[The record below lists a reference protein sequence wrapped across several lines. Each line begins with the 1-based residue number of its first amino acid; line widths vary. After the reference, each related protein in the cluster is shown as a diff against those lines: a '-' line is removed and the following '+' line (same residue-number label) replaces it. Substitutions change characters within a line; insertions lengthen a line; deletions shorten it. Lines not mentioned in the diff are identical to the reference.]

1 MTSTKKVGLLGAGY
15 ISDSHA
21 DALKPLENVE
31 ITVVCDSSL
40 GRAQALAQRHG
51 IPHAVGSLEEMFEL
65 GVDAVHVLVPPNL
78 HIDLSRKILDA
89 GCHVLLEKPM
99 GLDSKS
105 CYELA
110 DYAEEKGLKLGVS
123 HNFLFLPGYEQLYAD
138 VQSGVLGQLD
148 QVTLHWFQMLPF
160 LKFGPFDAWMLAEP
174 KNLFFELGPHT
185 VAFMLDL
192 LGPLDDFNVKVSRP
206 IDLPGNKR
214 AYRRWQMFGTRGD
227 VALDLNMSLVPGYN
241 DMSVAVRGSSGTG
254 KFDFGRDL
262 YFQDMPT
269 RHSMVWDYYF
279 SARNTG
285 KQIIQR
291 SRKNLINNVIN
302 TLKKSPASTPFGLS
316 IGRSVET
323 FYDGLDK
330 VELDR
335 RLDARFGAQIIEWC
349 EKVTDKAEF
358 EPVEDTS
365 RVWEVLPPKEKPT
378 VLVIGGTG
386 FIGKYLVEKLVNR
399 GYGVRVVTRN
409 MNAGNIVL
417 AGLPVELVQ
426 GSLKDPDFL
435 DQAMEGIDT
444 VYDLAKALGDTWDEY
459 YQNDVLVT
467 KNIAERAL
475 AAGVKRFVYTGTID
489 SFYSAK
495 ADDTITCE
503 TPLDQNIK
511 HRNLYARSKKACED
525 LLMEKYE
532 KEGLPLTIFRPGVV
546 IGKGCPPAHWGV
558 GKWESDN
565 IVQFWGDGSNK
576 LPLVLVEDVA
586 EGLALAM
593 DVEQEKI
600 LGKAFNL
607 VDEPFINAQEYAKIV
622 SDESGIQVTTLPT
635 STLQHFIAD
644 AMKNAA
650 KIAIRHPKRQ
660 IPSYRDWDSRAHRAY
675 YDCSITR
682 DVLGWKPANSRERI
696 VEDGVKASVQEMLS

>member
-21 DALKPLENVE
+21 DALKPLANVE
-31 ITVVCDSSL
+31 ITAVCDRSV

-51 IPHAVGSLEEMFEL
+51 IPHAVGSLEEMLDL
-65 GVDAVHVLVPPNL
+65 GLDAVHVLLPPDL
-78 HIDLSRKILDA
+78 HIDLSRQILDA
-89 GCHVLLEKPM
+89 GCNVLLEKPM
-99 GLDSKS
+99 GLDSKT

-110 DYAEEKGLKLGVS
+110 DYAQEKGLKLGVS

-148 QVTLHWFQMLPF
+148 QITLHWFQMLPF

-192 LGPLDDFNVKVSRP
+192 LGPLDDFDTKISRP

-214 AYRRWQMFGTRGD
+214 AYRRWQMVGTKGD
-227 VALDLNMSLVPGYN
+227 VAVDLNMSLVPGYN

-291 SRKNLINNVIN
+291 SRKNLMNNVIN
-302 TLKKSPASTPFGLS
+302 TLKKSPAATPFGLS
-316 IGRSVET
+316 IGRSVEA

-335 RLDARFGAQIIEWC
+335 RLDARFGAQVIEWC
-349 EKVTDKAEF
+349 EKITDKAAF
-358 EPVEDTS
+358 ESVEDQS
-365 RVWEVLPPKEKPT
+365 RSWEVLPPKEKPT

-426 GSLKDPDFL
+426 GSLKDPEFL
-435 DQAMEGIDT
+435 DQAMEGVDT
-444 VYDLAKALGDTWDEY
+444 VYHLAKALGDTWDEY
-459 YQNDVLVT
+459 YENDVLVT
-467 KNIAERAL
+467 KNIAERAQ

-489 SFYSAK
+489 SYYSANG
-495 ADDTITCE
+495 DDTITCE
-503 TPLDQNIK
+503 TPLDQDIK

-525 LLMEKYE
+525 LLMKKHE

-593 DVEQEKI
+593 DVDQEKV

-622 SDESGIQVTTLPT
+622 SDESGIKVTTLPT

-675 YDCSITR
+675 YDCAMTK
-682 DVLGWKPANSRERI
+682 DALGWSPANSRERI
-696 VEDGVKASVQEMLS
+696 VEEGVKASVQEMLS

>member
-1 MTSTKKVGLLGAGY
+1 MTDKKKVGLLGAGY

-21 DALKPLENVE
+21 EALQSLKNVE
-31 ITVVCDSSL
+31 ITAICDRSV
-40 GRAQALAQRHG
+40 GRAKAVAERYG
-51 IPHAVGSLEEMFEL
+51 VPHAVGTVEDMLDL
-65 GVDAVHVLVPPNL
+65 GVDAVHVLLPPNL
-78 HIDLSRKILDA
+78 HIDQSRQILEA

-99 GLDSKS
+99 GLDSRS

-110 DYAEEKGLKLGVS
+110 DVADSKGLKLGVS

-138 VQSGVLGQLD
+138 VKNGALGQLD

-192 LGPLDDFNVKVSRP
+192 LGPLDTFETQVSRP

-214 AYRRWQMFGTRGD
+214 AYRRWQVQGFKGD
-227 VALDLNMSLVPGYN
+227 VAVDLTLSLVPGYN

-262 YFQDMPT
+262 YFQDMPS
-269 RHSMVWDYYF
+269 RYSMVWDNYA
-279 SARNTG
+279 SVRNTS
-285 KQIIQR
+285 KQMLKRARANLLR
-291 SRKNLINNVIN
+291 SVQE

-316 IGRSVET
+316 IQRSVAA
-323 FYDGLDK
+323 FYEGLDQAQ
-330 VELDR
+330 LDR
-335 RLDARFGAQIIEWC
+335 RLEGRFGAQIIEWC
-349 EKVTDKAEF
+349 EKITDKANF
-358 EPVEDTS
+358 EPVADES
-365 RVWEVLPPKEKPT
+365 KIWHVLPPKQKPT

-386 FIGKYLVEKLVNR
+386 FIGKYLVEKLVER

-409 MNAGNIVL
+409 MNAGNITL
-417 AGLPVELVQ
+417 AGMPVELVQ
-426 GSLKDPDFL
+426 GSLRDPDFL
-435 DQAMEGIDT
+435 DEALKGIDT

-467 KNIAERAL
+467 QTIAERAL
-475 AAGVKRFVYTGTID
+475 AAKVKRFIYTGTID
-489 SFYSAK
+489 SYYSAK
-495 ADDTITCE
+495 AEDVITCD

-525 LLMEKYE
+525 LLMAMYREK
-532 KEGLPLTIFRPGVV
+532 GLPVTIFRPGVV

-558 GKWESDN
+558 GMWQSDN
-565 IVQFWGDGSNK
+565 MVQYWGDGSNK

-593 DVEQEKI
+593 DVASEKI

-607 VDEPFINAQEYAKIV
+607 VDEPFINAQEYARIV
-622 SDESGIQVTTLPT
+622 SEESGIKVITIPT
-635 STLQHFIAD
+635 PIWKHFLAD

-650 KIAIRHPKRQ
+650 KFAIHHPKRLV
-660 IPSYRDWDSRAHRAY
+660 PSYRDWDSRAHRAY
-675 YDCSITR
+675 YDCSVTR
-682 DVLGWKPANSRERI
+682 ETLGWQPAASKERI
-696 VEDGVKASVQEMLS
+696 IEEGVKASVQEMLS